1 MFYTK
6 ICVNIFDPRTRLFN
20 TKKILLLFHGCQE
33 EGEEEEEEE
42 KDELGAFKLNRYKK
56 RKTNKLKLIETHTH
70 Q

>member
-1 MFYTK
+1 
-6 ICVNIFDPRTRLFN
+6 
-20 TKKILLLFHGCQE
+20 LFHGCQE